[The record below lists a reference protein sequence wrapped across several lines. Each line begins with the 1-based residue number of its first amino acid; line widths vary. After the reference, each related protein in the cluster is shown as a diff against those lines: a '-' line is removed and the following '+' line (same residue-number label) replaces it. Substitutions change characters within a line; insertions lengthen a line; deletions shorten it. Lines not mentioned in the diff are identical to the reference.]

1 MKRNAESPGKYRNK
15 VALSARFRRTESGH
29 FMSFGEETF
38 WTVIKRRIP
47 MEMMKNPEQQPRPGR
62 GKLILQFLKGSKTF
76 FFICM
81 FCSALSGLA
90 ETVMPQIV
98 RVTVDN
104 IIGSASVENL
114 SPVIRSALAA
124 FGGPEYLRVH
134 LWIMALAVVAVAL
147 VNVAAI
153 YCFRVFNARGGET
166 LVKNMRDTLY
176 RHIARLPFQWHMQN
190 HTGDIIQR
198 CTSDIDTTRNFIS
211 EQLIVL
217 VRILFMLVLS
227 MMFMFSMNVTL
238 TLIAMAP
245 LPVIVWYS
253 IFFHHKFRKGFQEC
267 DENEGKLSAMVQE
280 NLTGVRVVRAFGRE
294 RYERD
299 RFGKQN
305 SFYTGLWVKLGKLMA
320 FFWCSADILS
330 GIQIMLVVIFGV
342 LFCLHR
348 GMTAGEFIAF
358 VSYNGMLVWPVRQL
372 GRMISEMSKAGVGID
387 RIGYIMDAE
396 EEKDEPDAFDAP
408 MDGDIRF
415 EHVTFGYEGSPEM
428 LHDVDLTIPAGT
440 TLGILGG
447 TGSGK
452 STMMYLLDRL
462 YPLPEEG
469 GRITVGGTDIRK
481 IRLEHL
487 RRNIG
492 IVLQEPFLFSR
503 TLRENLAITS
513 PDLDEAALRDAAR
526 TACLEETIASFS
538 KGYDTFVGERGV
550 TLSGGQKQR
559 AAIAR
564 MLMRQT
570 PIMIFDDSLSAV
582 DTETD
587 AKIRSALEKR
597 FGSATIILISHRITT
612 LSKADKVLVLDH
624 GSVAQFGT
632 PAELSALPGLY
643 QQIEGIQSFHG
654 EDPSGDPIHSAK
666 QMPRQIAAD
675 GEEAQNRNSCDDCR
689 ESEVSE

>member
-1 MKRNAESPGKYRNK
+1 M
-15 VALSARFRRTESGH
+15 
-29 FMSFGEETF
+29 ETSK
-38 WTVIKRRIP
+38 T
-47 MEMMKNPEQQPRPGR
+47 PETQPRPGR
-62 GKLILQFLKGSKTF
+62 GKLLYHFLKGSKG
-76 FFICM
+76 FFIFCM
-81 FCSALSGLA
+81 LCAALSGLA
-90 ETVMPQIV
+90 EMLTPQII

-104 IIGSASVENL
+104 VLGSAPTDTL
-114 SPVIRSALAA
+114 SPWVQKLLAA
-124 FGGPEYLRVH
+124 AGGPEAIRSR
-134 LWIMALAVVAVAL
+134 LWIMALAVVAVSL
-147 VNVAAI
+147 LKVAAI
-153 YCFRVFNARGGET
+153 YGFRVSNARGGET

-176 RHIARLPFQWHMQN
+176 RHIERLPFQWHMQN

-211 EQLIVL
+211 EQLTPLI
-217 VRILFMLVLS
+217 RILFMVVLS
-227 MMFMFSMNVTL
+227 IVFMLGMNVPL
-238 TLIAMAP
+238 TFIAMAP

-253 IFFHHKFRKGFQEC
+253 LFFHRKFRKGFQEC

-305 SFYTGLWVKLGKLMA
+305 NFYTSLWVKLGRLMA

-330 GIQIMLVVIFGV
+330 GVQIMLVVIFGV

-358 VSYNGMLVWPVRQL
+358 LSYNGMLVWPVRQL

-396 EEKDEPDAFDAP
+396 EEKDRPGASDAP

-415 EHVTFGYEGSPEM
+415 EHVSFAYEGCPEM
-428 LHDVDLTIPAGT
+428 LHDIDLTIPAGS

-462 YPLPEEG
+462 YPLPEDG
-469 GRITVGGTDIRK
+469 GRITIGGKDIRE

-503 TLRENLAITS
+503 TIRENLALTS
-513 PDLDEAALRDAAR
+513 PDIGEEEMREASRA
-526 TACLEETIASFS
+526 ACLEETIDSFT

-564 MLMRQT
+564 MLTRST

-587 AKIRSALEKR
+587 AKIRATLEKR

-624 GSVAQFGT
+624 GAVAQYGT
-632 PAELSALPGLY
+632 PAELSAQPGLY
-643 QQIEGIQSFHG
+643 KQIEEIQSYH
-654 EDPSGDPIHSAK
+654 H
-666 QMPRQIAAD
+666 
-675 GEEAQNRNSCDDCR
+675 EE
-689 ESEVSE
+689 EVNA

>member
-1 MKRNAESPGKYRNK
+1 M
-15 VALSARFRRTESGH
+15 
-29 FMSFGEETF
+29 ET
-38 WTVIKRRIP
+38 
-47 MEMMKNPEQQPRPGR
+47 KNIQEQKTAHRPGR
-62 GKLILQFLKGSKTF
+62 GKLLLQFLKGSKALF
-76 FFICM
+76 VACM
-81 FCSALSGLA
+81 LCAALAALA
-90 ETVMPQIV
+90 DMVTPQII

-104 IIGSASVENL
+104 IVGQAPADSL
-114 SPVIRSALAA
+114 SPAVRSLLDV
-124 FGGPEYLRVH
+124 FGGAKALHSR
-134 LWIMALAVVAVAL
+134 LWILALAVVV
-147 VNVAAI
+147 VAAVKVAAQ
-153 YCFRVFNARGGET
+153 YGFRVMNTRAGET

-176 RHIARLPFQWHMQN
+176 RHIERLPFQWHMQN

-211 EQLIVL
+211 EQMTSLIRVL
-217 VRILFMLVLS
+217 IMLVMSVVFMLGMDPL
-227 MMFMFSMNVTL
+227 L
-238 TLIAMAP
+238 TLIAMIP
-245 LPVIVWYS
+245 LPIIIWYS
-253 IFFHHKFRKGFQEC
+253 LFFHRKFRKGFQDC

-299 RFGKQN
+299 RFRKQN
-305 SFYTGLWVKLGKLMA
+305 DYYTSLWVKLGRLMA
-320 FFWCSADILS
+320 FFWSSADILS

-342 LFCLHR
+342 LFCLSR

-358 VSYNGMLVWPVRQL
+358 LSYNGMLVWPVRQL

-396 EEKDEPDAFDAP
+396 EEKDEPGAMDAP

-415 EHVTFGYEGSPEM
+415 EHVSFAYEGCPEM
-428 LHDVDLTIPAGT
+428 LHDIDLTIPAGS

-462 YPLPEEG
+462 YPLQEG
-469 GRITVGGTDIRK
+469 NGRITVGGTDIRK

-503 TLRENLAITS
+503 TIRENLSITV
-513 PDLDEAALRDAAR
+513 PDLGEEEMREASRA
-526 TACLEETIASFS
+526 ACLEETIDSFT

-564 MLMRQT
+564 MLTRST

-587 AKIRSALEKR
+587 AKIRAALEKR

-624 GSVAQFGT
+624 GAVAQFGT
-632 PAELSALPGLY
+632 PAELSMQEGLY
-643 QQIEGIQSFHG
+643 RQIENIQSWRG
-654 EDPSGDPIHSAK
+654 E
-666 QMPRQIAAD
+666 
-675 GEEAQNRNSCDDCR
+675 NSDAEDAVGSIPQAR
-689 ESEVSE
+689 KEVHA